1 MSWNLPR
8 EKVNL
13 EMPISPALV
22 AIIKMVVANTA
33 TNMGRALRIPPKKAV
48 MTIIPAGLDDNP
60 AAISSGTIAIESPC
74 AMPAIGSLAHCEAIS
89 AGVIVEKA
97 ASDMVVNKIITTA
110 IIKII
115 ALGAVIVGCLASSES
130 CEIVSIPV

>member
-8 EKVNL
+8 AKVNL

-22 AIIKMVVANTA
+22 AIIKIVVANTA
-33 TNMGRALRIPPKKAV
+33 TNMGRSFRIPPKKAV
-48 MTIIPAGLDDNP
+48 ITIIPAGFDDNP

-74 AMPAIGSLAHCEAIS
+74 AMPAIGSRAHSEAIS
-89 AGVIVEKA
+89 IGVIVEKA
-97 ASDMVVNKIITTA
+97 ATDIPLNKIITTT

-115 ALGAVIVGCLASSES
+115 ALGAVIVGRLVSSES
-130 CEIVSIPV
+130 CEIVSTPV